1 MANDETSLYL
11 LLSKHLCQR
20 RCHGPVMQAGLLV
33 VCPLH
38 KMTLNPAEGNDLK
51 LTELEK
57 PKGTQSVSRFCDL
70 FYFIYSSLVF
80 ILSHLIFRATLT
92 VYGGSQARSRIRAVA
107 TGLRHSHSHAKS
119 EPCLQPTP
127 QLRVMPDP

>member
-1 MANDETSLYL
+1 MIQDRKEARGSPDDGSGGPTLGVAGGKVANDETSLYL

-80 ILSHLIFRATLT
+80 ILSHLILFL
-92 VYGGSQARSRIRAVA
+92 GPHSQYMEVPRLGVE
-107 TGLRHSHSHAKS
+107 S
-119 EPCLQPTP
+119 EL
-127 QLRVMPDP
+127 